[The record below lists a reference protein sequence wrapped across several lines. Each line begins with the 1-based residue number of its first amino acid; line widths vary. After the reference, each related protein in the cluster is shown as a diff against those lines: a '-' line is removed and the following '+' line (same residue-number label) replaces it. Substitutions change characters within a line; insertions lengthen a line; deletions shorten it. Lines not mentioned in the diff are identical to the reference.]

1 MTRIAYLSLQEKE
14 PLAVTSSAKRRLID
28 KGTDRA
34 RDGVDLKNDMA

>member
-1 MTRIAYLSLQEKE
+1 MGCLLKVAKE
-14 PLAVTSSAKRRLID
+14 RPFEVTLSAKKRLNK